1 MTYKGLVPNLDVHV
15 YIYMY
20 ISAGIYKLGRDKVS
34 IQKMQTF
41 KQLQTNKKKDM
52 TETV

>member
-1 MTYKGLVPNLDVHV
+1 
-15 YIYMY
+15 MY

-34 IQKMQTF
+34 LKKMQTF